1 MDCERLLTVDK
12 RDVRRDEQSL
22 VDVVP
27 LVELD
32 LVDGVHL
39 EPLNVAR
46 REALDFGEP
55 IVVRELEDRAPFF
68 DARVINSIFAEP

>member
-1 MDCERLLTVDK
+1 MDCERLLTVDG

-39 EPLNVAR
+39 EPLDVAC
-46 REALDFGEP
+46 RETFDFSEP
-55 IVVRELEDRAPFF
+55 PVVRELEDRAPFF
-68 DARVINSIFAEP
+68 DARVIDSIFAE